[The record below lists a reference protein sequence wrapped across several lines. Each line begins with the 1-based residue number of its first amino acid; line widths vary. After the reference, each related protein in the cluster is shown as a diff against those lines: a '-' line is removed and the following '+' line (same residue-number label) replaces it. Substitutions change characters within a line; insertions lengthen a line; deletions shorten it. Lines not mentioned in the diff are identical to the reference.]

1 MLLHALLSLSHVLS
15 LPLLHTLHSSQTGA
29 IPCHF
34 LPLPL
39 SSDSPLNGA
48 NAEYY
53 VAERLDFVVFLLRT
67 AVNLLVSSLILLR
80 LVLKL
85 H

>member
-1 MLLHALLSLSHVLS
+1 MSVSCIKCVISGSVTLTNCLLVTC
-15 LPLLHTLHSSQTGA
+15 HT
-29 IPCHF
+29 F